1 MAERIEL
8 QAQKRELIG
17 KSSNSLRKAGI
28 LPSVVYGHNFAAIP
42 IQIKYADFEKVF
54 KRAGETGLIELVSKK
69 GSAKDKR
76 TVLIHN
82 VQMNPVSD
90 QPIHADFFQVDLKE
104 KVTAD
109 VPVELLGESPAEKAG
124 KGTVVQQL
132 DEVEVTALPADL
144 PDKFSIDIS
153 GLLEVDDAILVSE
166 LKVDKEKVKIEA
178 SPEQI
183 VVKVEPVEEEVEE
196 VEKEAPIEGE
206 AAKEGEGAEKET
218 TGEVGGIPGAGQE
231 TTKKE

>member
-1 MAERIEL
+1 MDKQVLLAEE
-8 QAQKRELIG
+8 REVFG
-17 KSSNSLRKAGI
+17 RKVKSLRNNGL
-28 LPSVVYGHNFAAIP
+28 LPANVYGKK
-42 IQIKYADFEKVF
+42 IKSKALQVDKGEFLKVF